1 MAKVPGCELIALSDL
16 PPPPPPRRPTPNPK
30 TRHSSNMSHP
40 RVEEVS
46 DSDLSDP
53 SEGNI
58 SDFDESDILR
68 VNAPKPTFAGSS
80 SSSSAVAGSA
90 MSAAS
95 RGPAPAASYQPN
107 QPTQYA
113 AATDAKKYAS
123 FQCLYPIYFSSRHSR
138 QEGRRVSSSLAV
150 PNPIARDI
158 AHACSQLGLQVL
170 FEPGKSHPRDWANP
184 GRVKVKLR
192 DPHRPVGAPDV
203 NNKHHLYRLVAEWL
217 RRHPTTDDSQSLRY
231 QIPGV
236 PVPKQGERWPRPA
249 VPKGKGWKMNELLP
263 FISPAMTGGG
273 VSENLFKDMM
283 KEMQG
288 GGDPMSALMGAAG
301 ASGGAAEETGKKKKD
316 KKGKGKA

>member
-1 MAKVPGCELIALSDL
+1 
-16 PPPPPPRRPTPNPK
+16 
-30 TRHSSNMSHP
+30 MSHP

-58 SDFDESDILR
+58 SDFDETDILR
-68 VNAPKPTFAGSS
+68 VNPSKPAFTGSS
-80 SSSSAVAGSA
+80 S
-90 MSAAS
+90 AAAAAAAASS
-95 RGPAPAASYQPN
+95 RGPAPEYRPG

-113 AATDAKKYAS
+113 AATDAKT
-123 FQCLYPIYFSSRHSR
+123 QHSRH
-138 QEGRRVSSSLAV
+138 EGRRVAGSLAV
-150 PNPIARDI
+150 ANPIARDI

-184 GRVKVKLR
+184 GR
-192 DPHRPVGAPDV
+192 
-203 NNKHHLYRLVAEWL
+203 HHLYRLVAQWL
-217 RRHPTTDDSQSLRY
+217 QRNPTTDDSQSLRY

-236 PVPKQGERWPRPA
+236 PVPQPGEAWPRPA
-249 VPKGKGWKMNELLP
+249 IPKGWKMNELLP
-263 FISPAMTGGG
+263 FVSPAMTGGG

-288 GGDPMSALMGAAG
+288 GGDPMAALMNAAG
-301 ASGGAAEETGKKKKD
+301 GPGPSAADDAGKKKKKD

>member
-1 MAKVPGCELIALSDL
+1 
-16 PPPPPPRRPTPNPK
+16 
-30 TRHSSNMSHP
+30 MSHP

-58 SDFDESDILR
+58 SDFDETDILR
-68 VNAPKPTFAGSS
+68 VNPSKPAFTGSS
-80 SSSSAVAGSA
+80 S
-90 MSAAS
+90 AAAAAAAASS
-95 RGPAPAASYQPN
+95 RGPAPEYRPG

-113 AATDAKKYAS
+113 AATDAKKYAG
-123 FQCLYPIYFSSRHSR
+123 FQCLYPIYFSAQHSRH
-138 QEGRRVSSSLAV
+138 EGRRVAGSLAV
-150 PNPIARDI
+150 ANPIARDI

-184 GRVKVKLR
+184 GRVRVKLR
-192 DPHRPVGAPDV
+192 DAQRPPGAPAV
-203 NNKHHLYRLVAEWL
+203 NNKHHLYRLVAQWL
-217 RRHPTTDDSQSLRY
+217 QRNPTTDDSQSLRY

-236 PVPKQGERWPRPA
+236 PVPQPGEAWPRPA
-249 VPKGKGWKMNELLP
+249 IPKGWKMNELLP
-263 FISPAMTGGG
+263 FVSPAMTGGG

-288 GGDPMSALMGAAG
+288 GGDPMAALMNAAG
-301 ASGGAAEETGKKKKD
+301 GPGPSAADDAGKKKKKD